1 VNGGGPVATFEAG
14 GDQYVALTMNKI
26 VWAFKLG
33 GTVPPRPAPPAP
45 FTVSPWEGRIVETD
59 KVELTATVVQTIRTA
74 NRRVERQD
82 EYAFNPARVKE
93 APGAVVTFVNNGR
106 AAHTLAAR
114 DGSWTTGPIKP
125 GESATVTMAKPG
137 EYAYVCS
144 DHLWSMGQLIVQ

>member
-1 VNGGGPVATFEAG
+1 
-14 GDQYVALTMNKI
+14 MNRI

-59 KVELTATVVQTIRTA
+59 KVELTTTVVQTIRTA

-82 EYAFNPARVKE
+82 EYTFNPARVKV
-93 APGAVVTFVNNGR
+93 APGAVVTFVNNGK
-106 AAHTLAAR
+106 AGHTIAAR

-125 GESATVTMAKPG
+125 GESAKITIAKAG
-137 EYAYVCS
+137 EYEYVCS